1 MSVQEGRPTPNVD
14 GGKQPE
20 DRARL
25 SSEEPTTTKRPK
37 VPYSVFSRR
46 EKWAIVCMGA
56 FASLFS
62 PLTANVYLP
71 AIPTLSEQFHVTIEA
86 INITVTVYMILQG
99 ISPSLWGTIAD
110 RKGRRP
116 SFILCLLILIL
127 SCVGLAL
134 TPTSAYWL
142 LVLLRCVQA
151 AGSASTVALSAG
163 VIADIIPT
171 EERGGYTGIV
181 NVGPMI
187 GPAVGP
193 VIGGVLA
200 DKLGWRAIFWFLAI
214 ASGSCMLLIILIFP
228 ETVRTQV
235 GNGSIPAPKWNRALI
250 PIIGRSTLD
259 AASERP
265 PPRPF
270 PNPFRF
276 FTAPDLMTILF
287 STAVIYSTFY
297 AVSATISS
305 LFSDKY
311 SFLNE
316 TKIGLCY
323 LSIGGG
329 GIIGTAS
336 AGRLLD
342 WQYARVKRKY
352 EVSLRSD
359 SEKNRESAR
368 ISDTMSSLSAYSDF
382 PIEKACLQTQHIWI
396 ILFSVCVIG
405 YGWSL
410 QADTSIAVPLVLL
423 FFIGFSMVAAMTCVQ
438 TIIIDLFPSQGSSVT
453 ATFNLVRCLIGA
465 GFVAAITPI
474 TNAIGPGWTYTLCG
488 GLCFLMWPA
497 LLVELKFGPTWRKR
511 REES

>member
-1 MSVQEGRPTPNVD
+1 MSVQEGRPAPNVD
-14 GGKQPE
+14 GDKQPE
-20 DRARL
+20 DRERP

-37 VPYSVFSRR
+37 APYSVFSRR
-46 EKWAIVCMGA
+46 EKWAVVCMGA

-86 INITVTVYMILQG
+86 INITVT
-99 ISPSLWGTIAD
+99 
-110 RKGRRP
+110 
-116 SFILCLLILIL
+116 
-127 SCVGLAL
+127 
-134 TPTSAYWL
+134 
-142 LVLLRCVQA
+142 A

-163 VIADIIPT
+163 VIADIIPA

-181 NVGPMI
+181 NIGPMI
-187 GPAVGP
+187 GPAFGP

-235 GNGSIPAPKWNRALI
+235 GNGSIPAPRWNRPLI

-276 FTAPDLMTILF
+276 FTAPDLMIILF
-287 STAVIYSTFY
+287 STATIYSTFY

-336 AGRLLD
+336 AGRFLD
-342 WQYARVKRKY
+342 WQYTRVKRKY
-352 EVSLRSD
+352 EISLRTD

-368 ISDTMSSLSAYSDF
+368 ISDTMSSLSTHSDF

-453 ATFNLVRCLIGA
+453 ATF
-465 GFVAAITPI
+465 AA
-474 TNAIGPGWTYTLCG
+474 
-488 GLCFLMWPA
+488 
-497 LLVELKFGPTWRKR
+497 
-511 REES
+511 S